1 MVELLGF
8 PSLEPR
14 MPEVSLLATGVGAL
28 AGWLLGS
35 VWYGPL
41 FGKAWMAEHGYTAE
55 DLTKDFNPAK
65 TYGTMLLLSAVSAYA
80 FGIVAGPKP
89 GLASAFHLG
98 ALVGALFVSAAIA
111 TNYLFEKAS
120 MRLFLI
126 NGGYHT
132 ARFVL
137 IGLAFGLWG

>member
-1 MVELLGF
+1 
-8 PSLEPR
+8 
-14 MPEVSLLATGVGAL
+14 MPEVSLLAAGVGAL

-41 FGKAWMAEHGYTAE
+41 FGKAWMAEHGFKEE

-65 TYGTMLLLSAVSAYA
+65 TYGTMLLLSAISAYA
-80 FGIVAGPKP
+80 FGIVVGQQP
-89 GLASAFHLG
+89 GLARAVCLG
-98 ALVGALFVSAAIA
+98 AIVGALFISAAIA

-132 ARFVL
+132 TRFVL